1 MTTSRTYR
9 LGLLVIFLVSLGLRF
24 WGLGRF
30 NTLVFDEVYYVQ
42 FAQKYLT
49 HTPFFDGHPPLSK
62 YLIAIGIWL
71 GNQLPIGQSVANNL
85 TGSQFTTWSY
95 RWLNALTGSFIPIV
109 IAGLVQQLSL
119 NRRFALIAGFLA
131 SLDGLFLVE
140 SRYALN
146 NVYLV
151 IFGLLGQLCLLVA
164 ARSIGGKRYRSWF
177 WLCLSGIFFAASA
190 AIKWNGL
197 WFLFGAFGCLGL
209 AWGIRWWRKFKRRPP
224 LLIGRDRPHLGRIH
238 PIAAALCLAILPC
251 FVYSAIWIP
260 HLQQNPKE
268 TFWGLHEQIFAY
280 HKNLTAW
287 HPYCSSWNSWLLML
301 RPVAYFY
308 KIGIDPAQLIP
319 LNAPAIDPPPN
330 TLIYDVH
337 AMGNPVLWWAST
349 IAIGHLFFK
358 TIQQFIQPNAD
369 RRMMTP
375 PELALASYLLIN
387 YAANLLPWMPVT
399 RCIFLYHYMGSSV
412 FAGIAL
418 AWWCD
423 RAWDDSASR
432 RLAQVLLVA
441 VSMSFI
447 FWLPIYLGLPLS
459 PEAYKLRMFLSS
471 WI

>member
-1 MTTSRTYR
+1 MTTSRSYR

-24 WGLGRF
+24 WGLERF

-49 HTPFFDGHPPLSK
+49 QTPLFDGHPPLSK

-71 GNQLPIGQSVANNL
+71 GNQLPIGQSVVNNL
-85 TGSQFTTWSY
+85 TGSQFSTWSY

-109 IAGLVQQLSL
+109 IAGLVQQLSF

-164 ARSIGGKRYRSWF
+164 ARSFGGKRYRSWL

-190 AIKWNGL
+190 AVKWNGL

-209 AWGIRWWRKFKRRPP
+209 AWGMRWWKNTAVTP
-224 LLIGRDRPHLGRIH
+224 DLGRIQ
-238 PIAAALCLAILPC
+238 PIIAALFLGILPC
-251 FVYSAIWIP
+251 FIYAAIWIP

-268 TFWGLHEQIFAY
+268 TFWGLHQQIFAY

-287 HPYCSSWNSWLLML
+287 HPYCSSWNSWLLMF

-308 KIGIDPAQLIP
+308 KIGIDPQQLIP
-319 LNAPAIDPPPN
+319 LNAPAIAAPPDAP
-330 TLIYDVH
+330 IYDVH
-337 AMGNPVLWWAST
+337 AMGNPILWWAST
-349 IAIGHLFFK
+349 VAIGHLFFK
-358 TIQQFIQPNAD
+358 TMRQLIQPNAD
-369 RRMMTP
+369 RRMMTT
-375 PELALASYLLIN
+375 PELAIASYLLIN
-387 YAANLLPWMPVT
+387 YTANLLPWMPVT

-412 FAGIAL
+412 YAGIAL

-423 RAWDDSASR
+423 QAWDDRDSR
-432 RLAQVLLVA
+432 RLVQVLLGA
-441 VSMSFI
+441 VTIGFI

-459 PEAYKLRMFLSS
+459 PEAYRLRMFLSS